1 MKYLLID
8 FGASFIKSIIFDSD
22 KFVFT
27 EYACHESPFTLKE
40 TLQIDSLKNII
51 SEIMNSYQDYDFVVT
66 CSIKNGIYK
75 NDVYYSWKILDVKN
89 IEINNCLISEI
100 FKNQETYHVHKD
112 HCNLTKE
119 DQFSVLGSFNGK
131 LFLSNL
137 GDTDCVNRSI
147 KLNEKEVLLNLGTGS
162 QIFFHDNIISFI
174 PSGRA
179 LNVFYKFFL
188 DLGKNIFDDMSNIEL
203 TDLYTSN
210 LSFDLSVF
218 EQALNFKDYGKIIN
232 ITEENFTYKNFIQ
245 SLLKSYLNQYVN
257 LLTKFDLQKIYLSG
271 GIALKIKIIEKYL
284 EKELST
290 EVKYVSEEINSTH
303 IGIANLI
310 VKNEKNTNNWF

>member
-8 FGASFIKSIIFDSD
+8 FGASFIKSIIFDSN
-22 KFVFT
+22 KFIFT
-27 EYACHESPFTLKE
+27 EYTCHESPFIFEE

-51 SEIMNSYQDYDFVVT
+51 LEIMNFYQDYDFVVT

-75 NDVYYSWKILDVKN
+75 NDVYHSWKILDVKN
-89 IEINNCLISEI
+89 IEIKNCLISQI
-100 FKNQETYHVHKD
+100 FKNQETYHVHID
-112 HCNLTKE
+112 HCKLIQE
-119 DQFSVLGSFNGK
+119 DRFSVLGSFNGK
-131 LFLSNL
+131 TFLSNL
-137 GDTDCVNRSI
+137 GDTDCVSRSM
-147 KLNEKEVLLNLGTGS
+147 KLNEKEVLINLGTGS

-203 TDLYTSN
+203 KDLYTSS

-218 EQALNFKDYGKIIN
+218 EQALNFKDNGKIIN
-232 ITEENFTYKNFIQ
+232 ITEENFTYQNFTQ

-257 LLTKFDLQKIYLSG
+257 LLKDYDLQKIYLAG
-271 GIALKIKIIEKYL
+271 GIASKIKIIKKYL
-284 EKELST
+284 EKELSA
-290 EVKYVSEEINSTH
+290 EVKYVSEEINSNH
-303 IGIANLI
+303 IGMANLL

>member
-22 KFVFT
+22 KFIFT
-27 EYACHESPFTLKE
+27 QYACQESPFILRE

-51 SEIMNSYQDYDFVVT
+51 SQIMNFYQEYDFVVT
-66 CSIKNGIYK
+66 CSIKNGTYK
-75 NDVYYSWKILDVKN
+75 NDVYHSWKILDVKN
-89 IEINNCLISEI
+89 IEIKNCLISQI
-100 FKNQETYHVHKD
+100 FKNQKTYHVHAD
-112 HCNLTKE
+112 HCKLTQE
-119 DQFSVLGSFNGK
+119 DRFSVLGSFNGK
-131 LFLSNL
+131 TFLSNL
-137 GDTDCVNRSI
+137 GDTECVSRSM
-147 KLNEKEVLLNLGTGS
+147 KLNEKEVLINLGTGS
-162 QIFFHDNIISFI
+162 QIFFHNNIISFI

-232 ITEENFTYKNFIQ
+232 ITEKNFTYQNFIQ

-257 LLTKFDLQKIYLSG
+257 LLKEYDLKKIYLTG
-271 GIALKIKIIEKYL
+271 GIALKIKIIKKYL
-284 EKELST
+284 EKELSA